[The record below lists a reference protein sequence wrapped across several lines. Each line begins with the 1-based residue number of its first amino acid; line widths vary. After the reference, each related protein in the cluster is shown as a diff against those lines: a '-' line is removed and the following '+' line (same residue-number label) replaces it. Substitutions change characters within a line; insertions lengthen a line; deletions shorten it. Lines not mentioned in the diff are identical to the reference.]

1 MLNHYWREN
10 WSGVVISFFKKV
22 ETDIC
27 DKPSLNELLS
37 IDCLFKCQYSFVLVS
52 VSESKSSLL
61 ISSSS
66 EANSNASSD
75 SPALAFMSRIPLF
88 QKWPSTYFYCRL
100 GRFDKPLKTFNHLFT
115 PLRVIPKQRRV
126 DVLNVIKS

>member
-1 MLNHYWREN
+1 M
-10 WSGVVISFFKKV
+10 ISFFKKV

-37 IDCLFKCQYSFVLVS
+37 IDCFFKCQYSFVIVS
-52 VSESKSSLL
+52 VSESKFSLL

-66 EANSNASSD
+66 EANSNAFSD

-88 QKWPSTYFYCRL
+88 QKWPSTYFHCRL
-100 GRFDKPLKTFNHLFT
+100 GRFDKPRKTFNHLFT